1 MASAQGPSRAGELA
15 CCNHIEGDYAM
26 TVSTLRFGLIA
37 MSGLMLAGT
46 SVPAFAHKGSPQ
58 DSSADATGKVTFDPA
73 TQKYCFNKTVTN
85 DAMIVGSMLPH
96 VECKTQT
103 QWAAAGVTIS
113 RK

>member
-1 MASAQGPSRAGELA
+1 
-15 CCNHIEGDYAM
+15 M
-26 TVSTLRFGLIA
+26 TVSTLRLSLIA
-37 MSGLMLAGT
+37 VTGVMLAGA
-46 SVPAFAHKGSPQ
+46 SIPAYAHKGAPQ
-58 DSSADATGKVTFDPA
+58 DNKVDETGKVTFDPT

-96 VECKTQT
+96 VECKTQA